1 MRYILAIFGGRTQ
14 TMAFYQ
20 ILRSYNI
27 SCSVVNTPKQAIVA
41 CGISVKFMEKDI
53 SVVSSILQRRK
64 FDTFVGIYRVFA
76 SCETFVISPI

>member
-64 FDTFVGIYRVFA
+64 FDSFVGLYRVFA
-76 SCETFVISPI
+76 SGATFVISPI